1 MVLYFGNMEEKYI
14 LVVGNISFVLSR
26 SFIIFSVTSCGSFYK
41 SFVPICMT
49 KFSTV
54 YSSANLFISCRHLSV
69 LQPLIG
75 LVLASFC
82 SHLPISGL
90 FIILTMESPTTTNFR
105 LFRVVFLFLF
115 LFLFSMTRV
124 LFSSFLFTY
133 FLFLLLLRQALYS
146 SLVTQ

>member
-1 MVLYFGNMEEKYI
+1 MEEKYI

-26 SFIIFSVTSCGSFYK
+26 SFIIISVTSCGSSFK

-49 KFSTV
+49 RFSTV

-75 LVLASFC
+75 IVLASFC
-82 SHLPISGL
+82 SHVPIRGL
-90 FIILTMESPTTTNFR
+90 FTNLIMESPTTTKFR

-124 LFSSFLFTY
+124 LFSSFLFASMY
-133 FLFLLLLRQALYS
+133 FFYCFDKLFILLL
-146 SLVTQ
+146 